1 MRSAQ
6 NSREMHGRS
15 QSVLRT
21 HPCFSLRVR
30 SQARQWVWGVKNA
43 PRKDPVVK
51 AALEEVEKNF
61 GAWMKRYPFKRGDS
75 PLASVPDY
83 ENFIFDQAG
92 DMSYASPYWKQIG
105 LNVSERRGREGGI
118 LATATAAAVTQSWA
132 LTRLLVPFHCCVF
145 ASLQTEEYLDEFMDI
160 PALWM
165 SGWYDI
171 CTCGART
178 STPERLCTITRVAE
192 LCCSSLLLSLCS
204 LRSPDCRSTIDF
216 FVELSKRK
224 KGPHLLIMGPWQHV
238 GPEGHVAGDVDFG
251 VNALISGNLAPTV
264 PSLARRWFDRFVTPA
279 TARAP
284 RKLTPQEKLQMV
296 ISAAEEQQQQQQ
308 QRAAA
313 RASTSAS
320 GDFLSTPGT
329 VRGPY
334 TSLSRIPASLTASNS
349 AENLARGPSM
359 YLLPSSLPK
368 EPRRGEDDG
377 PLPPAVR
384 YFRMGGGDGHKTS
397 QGCMFHGGV
406 WMAANSWPPAGTQEV
421 CYYLGKRTLTPNIY
435 DRVVFG
441 AGAAAGANKEETSN
455 SSNRSIPHATA
466 EGEGET
472 TAASDLAPKLAGLDL
487 RGEVEGS
494 SASSSAAPADG
505 PASSSSAAPY
515 RFRSHT
521 PPAALRSSSA
531 HVTTFDYDP
540 RHPVPSIGG
549 NVFGYKDV
557 LLAGAFNQVERAGH
571 FLCEPPFLPLSSRA
585 DVVVFRTPVLSAPLD
600 VTGMIVVHL
609 IVSSSA
615 VDTDFTA
622 KILDEYPASPDYPAG
637 YAMQITHGIRRARF
651 RDSRSEPSLMNPGQA
666 YELSIELYPTSNLF
680 AAGHRLR
687 LDISSSNFPHFD
699 TNRNTGEDFESART
713 VIAQNSVWHHEAY
726 PSRVVL
732 PIQTKSQQHNG
743 IRMTEAGR

>member
-1 MRSAQ
+1 MGALLACFAFGSSFAYRGCVCSLLRS
-6 NSREMHGRS
+6 SLPS
-15 QSVLRT
+15 
-21 HPCFSLRVR
+21 FSLCH
-30 SQARQWVWGVKNA
+30 A
-43 PRKDPVVK
+43 
-51 AALEEVEKNF
+51 
-61 GAWMKRYPFKRGDS
+61 
-75 PLASVPDY
+75 
-83 ENFIFDQAG
+83 
-92 DMSYASPYWKQIG
+92 
-105 LNVSERRGREGGI
+105 
-118 LATATAAAVTQSWA
+118 
-132 LTRLLVPFHCCVF
+132 
-145 ASLQTEEYLDEFMDI
+145 
-160 PALWM
+160 
-165 SGWYDI
+165 
-171 CTCGART
+171 
-178 STPERLCTITRVAE
+178 
-192 LCCSSLLLSLCS
+192 
-204 LRSPDCRSTIDF
+204 DCRSTIDF
-216 FVELSKRK
+216 FVELSRRK

-279 TARAP
+279 TARPP

-296 ISAAEEQQQQQQ
+296 ISAAEEQQQQNQ

-313 RASTSAS
+313 SGSLRASSSSAS
-320 GDFLSTPGT
+320 GEFLSASSA

-334 TSLSRIPASLTASNS
+334 TSLSRIPASLSASNS
-349 AENLARGPSM
+349 SENLARGPSM

-377 PLPPAVR
+377 PLPPTVR

-406 WMAANSWPPAGTQEV
+406 WMAANSWPPAGTISV
-421 CYYLGKRTLTPNIY
+421 CYYLGKRTLTPGIY
-435 DRVVFG
+435 DRIVHGG
-441 AGAAAGANKEETSN
+441 AEAASKEAA
-455 SSNRSIPHATA
+455 SSSSSSSSRSIPHATA

-472 TAASDLAPKLAGLDL
+472 SVGDLAPKLAGMDL
-487 RGEVEGS
+487 RGEGEGD
-494 SASSSAAPADG
+494 SSAASSDG
-505 PASSSSAAPY
+505 TASSSSAAPY

-521 PPAALRSSSA
+521 PPAALRSSST

-540 RHPVPSIGG
+540 RNPCPSIGG

-557 LLAGAFNQVERAGH
+557 LVAGAYNQVERPGH
-571 FLCEPPFLPLSSRA
+571 FLCEPPYLPLSSRG
-585 DVVVFRTPVLSAPLD
+585 DVIVFRTGVLSAPLD

-622 KILDEYPASPDYPAG
+622 KIIDEYPPCPDYPAG

-651 RDSRSEPSLMNPGQA
+651 RDSRTEPTLMVPHQA

-732 PIQTKSQQHNG
+732 PIQTKSQPHNG